1 MITNFS
7 YVPLF
12 VTLSTMSFNKET
24 ILVKRSY
31 FKFSPQ
37 SLQTLTCACNCS
49 LCYVLK
55 LRCYP
60 PCVGHVTCYD
70 EKNKYVAHACIVSLL
85 WLHRMERTKLSIS
98 CADTNSPQC
107 PSVRV
112 TLCRLYTSSEQL
124 TLHPICTYSL
134 LLFTHTMLFFCR
146 LHVLSS
152 CFLFAAWDVVSAM
165 FVVHFATDE

>member
-70 EKNKYVAHACIVSLL
+70 EKKTNMLHTPVSCHFYDCTAWKGQSSRSPVL
-85 WLHRMERTKLSIS
+85 TPTALS
-98 CADTNSPQC
+98 AL
-107 PSVRV
+107 PSVSHCVDSTRPQNSSPY
-112 TLCRLYTSSEQL
+112 TLFVHTPSSY
-124 TLHPICTYSL
+124 LHTRCYFSVVFMFWVLASCL
-134 LLFTHTMLFFCR
+134 LLET
-146 LHVLSS
+146 
-152 CFLFAAWDVVSAM
+152 
-165 FVVHFATDE
+165 

>member
-70 EKNKYVAHACIVSLL
+70 EKKKQICCTRLY
-85 WLHRMERTKLSIS
+85 
-98 CADTNSPQC
+98 
-107 PSVRV
+107 RV
-112 TLCRLYTSSEQL
+112 TSMTAPHGKDKALDLLCWHQQPSAPFR
-124 TLHPICTYSL
+124 PC
-134 LLFTHTMLFFCR
+134 HTVST
-146 LHVLSS
+146 LHVLRTAHPTPYLYILPPLIYTHDVIFLSSS
-152 CFLFAAWDVVSAM
+152 CFEFLLLVCCLRRS
-165 FVVHFATDE
+165 